1 MRPPTSAAPL
11 VAVAAAV
18 VAAIGWWLTEQP
30 AAAPASVVAEL
41 TVATPPP
48 VASTDRAP
56 RQDWT
61 RLPKLER
68 NDDGLADQ
76 ALHAAINDP
85 SASDLPLQLFRRTS
99 RLAADIVVAD
109 TTGAGRRRWS
119 RYWGDETARAEP
131 CCTSVSVD
139 AAGSSRD
146 PHYRRAV
153 LARVLW
159 SGTDRR
165 GQDLVSQATIL
176 RLVHRNGRWRPKQPH
191 SNRTGA
197 TSP

>member
-30 AAAPASVVAEL
+30 AAAPAPAVAEL

-48 VASTDRAP
+48 VASTDRAA
-56 RQDWT
+56 RQDRT

-68 NDDGLADQ
+68 DDGGLADQ

-119 RYWGDETARAEP
+119 RYWGNETARAEP
-131 CCTSVSVD
+131 CCTSVSVN

-165 GQDLVSQATIL
+165 GQDLVSQVTIV
-176 RLVHRNGRWRPKQPH
+176 RLVHRNGRWRPEHPSPK
-191 SNRTGA
+191 RTGS